1 MKKILAI
8 TLISLLVFTGCQQN
22 KSKEQLIVFSF
33 HGSDE
38 QLTITNGVIVLQGEN
53 SIFSGGDLSV
63 SEDFPTDIT
72 SCSLRYYFTSNNED
86 INILTGSTTHEKN
99 SSISIEGYLGK
110 ISGEGTFLDNIDQ
123 EESITSLKNNLYFEL
138 KTTHSDGTEN
148 LYQIHMNLS
157 EITSE
162 SEM

>member
-38 QLTITNGVIVLQGEN
+38 QLTITNGVIVLQGED
-53 SIFSGGDLSV
+53 SIFSSGDLSV
-63 SEDFPTDIT
+63 SEDFLTDIT